1 MTRPISALRF
11 LNSDGLHAVIAAVF
25 LPAAYSD
32 QYDRRQEMTTSMNSY
47 ELIHPKTHLRVLS
60 RYEIQQLRDVSSQAH
75 DLVRRCCYAVL
86 SAGSQN
92 DSYVEIEEAYQPFD
106 IHFEQEDRGLVLR
119 LINPPA
125 SAFVDNEIIRGVREQ
140 LFSVLRDVL
149 YAQDSIIK
157 AQRFDLN
164 NSEDITNAIFHLLR
178 NADVLRADQL
188 PNLAVCWGGHS
199 IPRSEYKYCKEVGY
213 HLGLR
218 GLDIGTGCGPG
229 AMKGPMKGATI
240 GHAKQHNRNGRYI
253 GITEPGIIAT
263 EAPNPIVNELVILP
277 DIEKRLEAFVRMAHG
292 IVIFPGG
299 PGTAE
304 ELLYLLGIL
313 THPDNATLP
322 FPVIITGPKET
333 EDYLQAIDRF
343 IGTTLGAKAQARYQ
357 LIIDDPQAV
366 AQAIKTG
373 IHGVK
378 IWRQQQKDAYFFN
391 WSLHIEADFQHPF
404 DPTHEAMAALNL
416 SLKAPGHQL
425 AADLRRAF
433 SGIVAGNVKAD
444 GIKRVQ
450 EHGPYLLN
458 GDPQIMAEM
467 DALLARMVANG
478 RMKITGEY
486 TPCYKIATVN
496 N

>member
-1 MTRPISALRF
+1 
-11 LNSDGLHAVIAAVF
+11 
-25 LPAAYSD
+25 
-32 QYDRRQEMTTSMNSY
+32 MNSY

-253 GITEPGIIAT
+253 GITEPGIIAA
-263 EAPNPIVNELVILP
+263 ESPNPFVNELVIMP
-277 DIEKRLEAFVRMAHG
+277 DIEKRLEAFVRLGHG

-313 THPDNATLP
+313 AHPDNQSMP
-322 FPVIITGPKET
+322 FPLIITGPKDT
-333 EDYLQAIDRF
+333 EPYLNNIHEF
-343 IGTTLGAKAQARYQ
+343 IGSTLGERAQARYQ
-357 LIIDDPQAV
+357 LIIDEAEAV
-366 AQAIKTG
+366 AAVMKQGTEQ
-373 IHGVK
+373 V
-378 IWRQQQKDAYFFN
+378 REYRTQQKDAYFYN
-391 WSLHIEADFQHPF
+391 WNMRIEPDFQHPF
-404 DPTHEAMAALNL
+404 DPTHEAMAALEL
-416 SLKAPGHQL
+416 STELPEHQL
-425 AADLRRAF
+425 ACNLRKAF
-433 SGIVAGNVKAD
+433 SGIVAGNVKPD
-444 GIKRVQ
+444 GRERVDKY
-450 EHGPYLLN
+450 GPYQLKGERKLMQQLDQLLTS
-458 GDPQIMAEM
+458 
-467 DALLARMVANG
+467 MVAKG
-478 RMKITGEY
+478 RMKLSGEY
-486 TPCYKIATVN
+486 VPCYQIQDL
-496 N
+496 

>member
-1 MTRPISALRF
+1 MS
-11 LNSDGLHAVIAAVF
+11 
-25 LPAAYSD
+25 
-32 QYDRRQEMTTSMNSY
+32 SY

-60 RYEIQQLRDVSSQAH
+60 RYEIQQLRDVSSQEH

-86 SAGSQN
+86 NAGSQS
-92 DSYVEIEEAYQPFD
+92 DSYIDMEAAYQPFD

-119 LINPPA
+119 LVNPPP
-125 SAFVDNEIIRGVREQ
+125 SAFVDNDIIRGVREQ

-157 AQRFDLN
+157 PQRFDLN
-164 NSEDITNAIFHLLR
+164 DSDGITNAIFHLLR
-178 NADVLRADQL
+178 NADVLCADRL
-188 PNLAVCWGGHS
+188 PNLVVCWGGHS
-199 IPRSEYKYCKEVGY
+199 IPRNEYKYCKEVGY

-240 GHAKQHNRNGRYI
+240 GHAKQHNRDGRYI

-313 THPDNATLP
+313 THPKNITLP
-322 FPVIITGPKET
+322 FPVIITGPE
-333 EDYLQAIDRF
+333 ESGDYLRAIDRF
-343 IGTTLGAKAQARYQ
+343 IGTTLGAPAQARYQ
-357 LIIDDPQAV
+357 LIINDAQAV
-366 AQAIKTG
+366 AQAMKTG
-373 IHGVK
+373 IHSVQL
-378 IWRQQQKDAYFFN
+378 WRQQQKDAYFFN
-391 WSLHIEADFQHPF
+391 WSLHIPAEFQHPF
-404 DPTHEAMAALNL
+404 DPTHKAMSALNL
-416 SLKAPGHQL
+416 SFDAPGHQL

-433 SGIVAGNVKAD
+433 SGIVAGNVKAA
-444 GIKRVQ
+444 GIQRVQ
-450 EHGPYLLN
+450 EHGPYQLQ
-458 GDPQIMAEM
+458 GDPKIMEEM
-467 DALLARMVANG
+467 NALLAHMVASG
-478 RMKITGEY
+478 RMKMTGEY
-486 TPCYKIATVN
+486 TPCYEITTADDAVQN
-496 N
+496 DR